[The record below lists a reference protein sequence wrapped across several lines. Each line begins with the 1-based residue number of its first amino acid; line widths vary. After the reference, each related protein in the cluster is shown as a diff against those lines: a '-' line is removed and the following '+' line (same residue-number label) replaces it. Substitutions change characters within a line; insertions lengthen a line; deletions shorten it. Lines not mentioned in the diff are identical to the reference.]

1 MSLTIRVPSPLR
13 AAAGGARTLPIEASS
28 LPELRR
34 ALRER
39 YPELALL
46 VLADDGFGTA
56 VSVFVDGEDVRFL
69 DPDADLAAA
78 RVIELLPAMSG
89 GSLG

>member
-1 MSLTIRVPSPLR
+1 MSLTVRVPSPLR
-13 AAAGGARTLPIEASS
+13 AAAGGARTLPIDAAS

-39 YPELALL
+39 YPGLAEV
-46 VLADDGFGTA
+46 VLAGDGFGTA

-69 DPDADLAAA
+69 EPDADLTGA
-78 RVIELLPAMSG
+78 RVVELLPAMSG
-89 GSLG
+89 G

>member
-13 AAAGGARTLPIEASS
+13 AAAGGARTLPIEAAS

-34 ALRER
+34 ELRAR
-39 YPELALL
+39 YPGLAAL
-46 VLADDGFGTA
+46 VLEADAFSSA

-69 DPDADLAAA
+69 PRDADLGGAS
-78 RVIELLPAMSG
+78 VVELLPAMSG
-89 GSLG
+89 G

>member
-13 AAAGGARTLPIEASS
+13 SAAGGARTLPIEASS

-34 ALRER
+34 AMREQ
-39 YPELALL
+39 YPDLAAL
-46 VLADDGFGTA
+46 VLEADAFGPA

-69 DPDADLAAA
+69 PPDADLAGA
-78 RVIELLPAMSG
+78 RVVELLPAMSG
-89 GSLG
+89 G

>member
-13 AAAGGARTLPIEASS
+13 AAAGGARTLPIEAAS

-34 ALRER
+34 ELRLR
-39 YPELALL
+39 YPDLAAL
-46 VLADDGFGTA
+46 VLEADGFGAA

-69 DPDADLAAA
+69 PPDADLGRA
-78 RVIELLPAMSG
+78 RVVELLPAMSG
-89 GSLG
+89 G

>member
-1 MSLTIRVPSPLR
+1 MSLTIRIPSPLR
-13 AAAGGARTLPIEASS
+13 AVAGGARTLPIEASS

-39 YPELALL
+39 YPDLASL
-46 VLADDGFGTA
+46 VLADDAFGTA

-69 DPDADLAAA
+69 DPDADLAGA
-78 RVIELLPAMSG
+78 RVIEFLPAMSG
-89 GSLG
+89 GSVA

>member
-13 AAAGGARTLPIEASS
+13 AAAGGARTLPIEAAS

-34 ALRER
+34 ELRAR
-39 YPELALL
+39 YPGLAAL
-46 VLADDGFGTA
+46 VLEADAFSSA

-69 DPDADLAAA
+69 PGDVDLGGAS
-78 RVIELLPAMSG
+78 VVELLPAMSG
-89 GSLG
+89 G

>member
-13 AAAGGARTLPIEASS
+13 AAAGGARTLPIEAAS

-34 ALRER
+34 ELRSR
-39 YPELALL
+39 YPGLAAL
-46 VLADDGFGTA
+46 VLEADAFSSA

-69 DPDADLAAA
+69 PGDADLGGAS
-78 RVIELLPAMSG
+78 VVELLPAMSG
-89 GSLG
+89 G